1 MKLPIANRKAV
12 YINSTISIIA
22 LNVNELNT
30 PKKRQRLSD

>member
-1 MKLPIANRKAV
+1 MKLPKANSKTV
-12 YINSTISIIA
+12 YTNSTISIIA